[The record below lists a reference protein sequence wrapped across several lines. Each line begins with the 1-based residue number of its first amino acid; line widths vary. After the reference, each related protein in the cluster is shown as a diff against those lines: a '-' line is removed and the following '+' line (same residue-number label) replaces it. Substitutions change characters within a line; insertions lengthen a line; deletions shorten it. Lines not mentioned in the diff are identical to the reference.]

1 VSLAAATG
9 KIKAAQT
16 SQPFP
21 RRDEQRTG
29 AARGSSREAGLR
41 TSLPRRH
48 RADALAEVRMFPL
61 SADKLP
67 LLEIADCS
75 REIKPRAS
83 QQELLALLE
92 AAWWLGEITGDSDTC
107 LQFLSKI
114 FRLRTQPSLQSVAFI
129 TPDDGGPPIE
139 AALAS
144 GGVDGKKSGS
154 VVNLLG
160 RQR

>member
-1 VSLAAATG
+1 
-9 KIKAAQT
+9 
-16 SQPFP
+16 
-21 RRDEQRTG
+21 
-29 AARGSSREAGLR
+29 
-41 TSLPRRH
+41 
-48 RADALAEVRMFPL
+48 MFPL

-67 LLEIADCS
+67 LLEIADFWS
-75 REIKPRAS
+75 REIKPRAL

-107 LQFLSKI
+107 LQFLSKML
-114 FRLRTQPSLQSVAFI
+114 RLRTQPFLQSVVFI

-139 AALAS
+139 TALAS

-154 VVNLLG
+154 VVNLRG